1 MSMKILVPV
10 KRVIDP
16 YVKIRIKPSQDG
28 VETAHVKHA
37 MNPFDEIAIEEAL
50 RLVEKQV
57 AAEVIAVSVGPAV
70 CQETLRHALALGAH
84 RSILVETDAVHGAL
98 HIAKILQAIV
108 TQESSNLVLMG
119 KQAIDGDNNQTPQML
134 AALLDWPQATFA
146 SSIEVSDGKLTVT
159 REVDAGLETIAV
171 NLPAVVSTD
180 LRLNEPRYASLPNI
194 MKAKQK
200 PLNQIALAD
209 LNLDLKPHTETVSI
223 KPPPVRQAGVK
234 VASVDELIEKLRN
247 EAKVL

>member
-1 MSMKILVPV
+1 MKILVPV

-16 YVKIRIKPSQDG
+16 YVKVRIKPSHDG
-28 VETAHVKHA
+28 VETEHVKHA

-50 RLVEKQV
+50 RLVEKQI
-57 AAEVIAVSVGPAV
+57 ADEVIAVTIGPEV

-84 RSILVETDAVHGAL
+84 RSILVETDAAHASL

-108 TQESSNLVLMG
+108 QQESPNLVLMG
-119 KQAIDGDNNQTPQML
+119 KQTIDGDNNQTPQML
-134 AALLDWPQATFA
+134 AALLGWPQATFA
-146 SSIEVSDGKLTVT
+146 SSIEMSDDKLTVT

-200 PLNQIALAD
+200 PLDKIALAD
-209 LNLDLKPHTETVSI
+209 LNLDLKPHTETLSVT
-223 KPPPVRQAGVK
+223 PPLARQAGVK
-234 VASVDELIEKLRN
+234 VASIEELLEKLRH

>member
-1 MSMKILVPV
+1 MSMKILVAV

-16 YVKIRIKPSQDG
+16 YVKIHVKPNHEG
-28 VETAHVKHA
+28 VETEHVKHA
-37 MNPFDEIAIEEAL
+37 MNPFDEIAVEEAL

-57 AAEVIAVSVGPAV
+57 ADEVIVVTVGSAV

-84 RSILVETDAVHGAL
+84 RSILVETDATHGAL
-98 HIAKILQAIV
+98 HIAKILKAIV
-108 TQESSNLVLMG
+108 EQESPDLVLMG

-134 AALLDWPQATFA
+134 AALLGWPQATFA
-146 SSIEVSDGKLTVT
+146 SSITCSDEKLTVT
-159 REVDAGLETIAV
+159 REVDAGLETIMI

-200 PLNQIALAD
+200 PLNKIALAD
-209 LNLDLKPHTETVSI
+209 LNLDLKQHTEIVSV
-223 KPPPVRQAGVK
+223 KPPAARKAGVQ
-234 VASVDELIEKLRN
+234 VASIEELISKLRE

>member
-16 YVKIRIKPSQDG
+16 YVKVRIKPSQDG
-28 VETAHVKHA
+28 VETEHVKHA

-57 AAEVIAVSVGPAV
+57 ADEVIAVTIGQSI

-84 RSILVETDAVHGAL
+84 RSILVESDAAHSSL

-108 TQESSNLVLMG
+108 QQESPDLVLMG
-119 KQAIDGDNNQTPQML
+119 KQAIDGDNNQTAQML
-134 AALLDWPQATFA
+134 AALLNWPQATFA
-146 SSIEVSDGKLTVT
+146 SFIEASEGALKVT
-159 REVDAGLETIAV
+159 REVDAGLETIQV
-171 NLPAVVSTD
+171 KLPAVVSTD

-200 PLNQIALAD
+200 PLKQIPLAD
-209 LNLDLKPHTETVSI
+209 LNLDLKLHTEVLSV
-223 KPPPVRQAGVK
+223 KPPAVRQAGVT
-234 VASVDELIEKLRN
+234 VASVDELITKLRD